1 MVPDTE
7 RKWIAREQQETPMD
21 SGGIPLVLVVL
32 AVVLWILW
40 KACS

>member
-7 RKWIAREQQETPMD
+7 RKWIAREQRETPWG
-21 SGGIPLVLVVL
+21 SRSSPVVL
-32 AVVLWILW
+32 IVIAVVLLILW